1 MKQLTAP
8 VHLLPTPTGAYHV
21 ITSRQ
26 GGKAVRFMR
35 DLMRET
41 VSPSFDEQTLATAT
55 GLDTT
60 EALDLLSVLQK
71 QRMVQGLDQPR
82 PAPSGPL
89 EQLLPP
95 LLAQFS
101 SAGRALLADPQG
113 IYVAHVGFSNEETE
127 ELSALSAAL
136 TTVHNR
142 FAGLLHGNLKLA
154 ANGLAIVGAAGYS
167 ELGVWPLHVDDTTFA
182 LVIADM
188 PQFNRT
194 AFLDLAWALY
204 SRYHGPANP

>member
-1 MKQLTAP
+1 MKRLTTP
-8 VHLLPTPTGAYHV
+8 VHILPTPTGAYHV
-21 ITSRQ
+21 MTSRQ

-41 VSPSFDEQTLATAT
+41 VSQRFDERVLATAT
-55 GLDTT
+55 KLEIA
-60 EALDLLSVLQK
+60 EALDLLFLLQN
-71 QRMVQGLDQPR
+71 QRMVQGLDKPR
-82 PAPSGPL
+82 SAPSGPL

-113 IYVAHVGFSNEETE
+113 IYVAHVGFSNEETD

-136 TTVHNR
+136 TSVHQR

-167 ELGVWPLHVDDTTFA
+167 ELGVWPLHVDDATFA
-182 LVIADM
+182 LVVADM

>member
-1 MKQLTAP
+1 MKRLAAP
-8 VHLLPTPTGAYHV
+8 VHILPTPTGAYHAM
-21 ITSRQ
+21 TSRK

-41 VSPSFDEQTLATAT
+41 VSRRFDEDTLGAAT
-55 GLDTT
+55 GL
-60 EALDLLSVLQK
+60 EVEAALDLLFLLQE
-71 QRMVQGLDQPR
+71 QRMVQGMREAR
-82 PAPSGPL
+82 PAPTGPL

-95 LLAQFS
+95 LLSQFS

-113 IYVAHVGFSNEETE
+113 IYVAHVGFNGDETE
-127 ELSALSAAL
+127 ELAALSAAL
-136 TTVHNR
+136 TSVHER

-167 ELGVWPLHVDDTTFA
+167 ELGVWPLHVDDATFA
-182 LVIADM
+182 LVVADL